1 MYSKHLAVAALM
13 CPICCCSDMSNLT
26 IVLFAEEAHKLE
38 IAAKEAQIVHFR
50 QDLNVIVE
58 ELEAMKQ
65 MKG

>member
-1 MYSKHLAVAALM
+1 
-13 CPICCCSDMSNLT
+13 MSNLT